1 MADNHY
7 AQINVTF
14 RFFNKNTNIKLYFV
28 NLFTTKTERI
38 ARKFAQ
44 MYLFERCVSDV
55 FFVVAIRHASIR
67 NVTMEV
73 YMSEVFYLEG
83 VVQHYDWGGHYF
95 IPELLGKEATA
106 QPTAELWLGVH
117 PKGMGVLRDNQMT
130 LADYLASH
138 GTALPF
144 LLKVLDVRAS
154 LSIQVHPDKLQAE
167 QGFARE
173 NHAGVALTAAHRN
186 YKDDNHKPEVMVALT
201 PCVLLYGFSEV
212 AQIIQ
217 RCQPWPSLHWL
228 VTALQ
233 QDPLSAVYRRVMALP
248 ADELEATLAPL
259 LRALLPL
266 WRAGE
271 LSGRS
276 HLFWLARAASEHGAE
291 ACRDPGLLA
300 LLMMNLVH
308 VQPGEAIFQPA
319 RLPHAYLHGCNVELM
334 ANSDNVLRGGL
345 TSKHVDVN
353 ELLAVVD
360 VVPVT
365 PLPVAQQALTPGVT
379 RYQLPTDEFHL
390 LRLSCHGGGT
400 LPVLP
405 AVGIALNIGE
415 ACVVQLAKRDYPL
428 QQGESVLLP
437 AGQSVVVSGES
448 VDLFVAW

>member
-1 MADNHY
+1 MSFSLSY
-7 AQINVTF
+7 SISLWLMG
-14 RFFNKNTNIKLYFV
+14 K
-28 NLFTTKTERI
+28 RI
-38 ARKFAQ
+38 APRDIANALRADGLSTLLGGVLNSFPYTCFAQ
-44 MYLFERCVSDV
+44 NVGLVRLTRVKSRW
-55 FFVVAIRHASIR
+55 VV
-67 NVTMEV
+67 
-73 YMSEVFYLEG
+73 
-83 VVQHYDWGGHYF
+83 
-95 IPELLGKEATA
+95 TA
-106 QPTAELWLGVH
+106 
-117 PKGMGVLRDNQMT
+117 
-130 LADYLASH
+130 
-138 GTALPF
+138 
-144 LLKVLDVRAS
+144 
-154 LSIQVHPDKLQAE
+154 
-167 QGFARE
+167 
-173 NHAGVALTAAHRN
+173 AGVFMIFLG
-186 YKDDNHKPEVMVALT
+186 
-201 PCVLLYGFSEV
+201 LLPKSFSPTS
-212 AQIIQ
+212 QIA
-217 RCQPWPSLHWL
+217 
-228 VTALQ
+228 VTA
-233 QDPLSAVYRRVMALP
+233 V
-248 ADELEATLAPL
+248 
-259 LRALLPL
+259 
-266 WRAGE
+266 
-271 LSGRS
+271 
-276 HLFWLARAASEHGAE
+276 
-291 ACRDPGLLA
+291 LA